1 MNKSDLSKG
10 KRIIPLIKKYSIE
23 PIKKEAVSNDLD
35 LLQTI
40 QIIKIKPQPAQVL
53 PSSKHSLKS
62 LSNQKNDSN
71 NDILS
76 KTSKLCLLDN
86 SNQSKGLFIPTS
98 VKINTIHKKPQYHTS
113 NNLHIITSSNI
124 SSVNNNPYNEF
135 KEKLKNR
142 MSMYKNIV

>member
-98 VKINTIHKKPQYHTS
+98 LKINTIHKKPKYHTS
-113 NNLHIITSSNI
+113 NNLHIITTSNI
-124 SSVNNNPYNEF
+124 
-135 KEKLKNR
+135 
-142 MSMYKNIV
+142 